1 MQWCKPKVFW
11 IMCIE
16 KLFKKASVWKPWR
29 ETFFLVLLLS
39 FKIYAFIK
47 YKNPFFTKSFCQALV
62 GLNDQNAKKIIC
74 DEKQTFMTSA
84 AYIWAYLFLD
94 FTYFF
99 TEFLRFIVSF
109 WLAFS
114 NFELLLVVLNFCRFF
129 LILPPILITYRLF
142 LSVTDPFSWLFAYSS
157 AIPAT
162 FAASSYFFYALS
174 ALPFVF
180 IFYRLFLAF
189 ITHFSLLWHFKSQLF
204 IICWSIN

>member
-1 MQWCKPKVFW
+1 
-11 IMCIE
+11 MCIE

-142 LSVTDPFSWLFAYSS
+142 LSVTDPFSRLFAYFS
-157 AIPAT
+157 AIPDVCC
-162 FAASSYFFYALS
+162 L
-174 ALPFVF
+174 LL
-180 IFYRLFLAF
+180 LFLC
-189 ITHFSLLWHFKSQLF
+189 IISLTVCFYLSPLVFNFHYPFQPF
-204 IICWSIN
+204 MTF

>member
-1 MQWCKPKVFW
+1 
-11 IMCIE
+11 MCIE
-16 KLFKKASVWKPWR
+16 KPFKKASVWKPWR
-29 ETFFLVLLLS
+29 ETFFLVFLLS

-114 NFELLLVVLNFCRFF
+114 NFELLLVVLNFCCFF
-129 LILPPILITYRLF
+129 FNFTDYFNNLPFAFECYRSFFEIICLF
-142 LSVTDPFSWLFAYSS
+142 LSNTCNVCC
-157 AIPAT
+157 
-162 FAASSYFFYALS
+162 
-174 ALPFVF
+174 
-180 IFYRLFLAF
+180 LFLLF
-189 ITHFSLLWHFKSQLF
+189 LCIISLTVCFYLLPLVFSFHYPFQPF
-204 IICWSIN
+204 MTF